1 MVSNTWKKYLQLLAI
16 SAVLFDWII
25 CKTVLCA
32 DDYPKAK
39 EIFWRISAQTVI
51 FDQKRN
57 LYIAEGNVIITGG
70 KTRLESDYA
79 EFSNKTKDA
88 FAQGNVLLISGNDS
102 ISCNAMN
109 INLLTEV
116 GEINQGA
123 VYLHENHFYI
133 HGENIRKTGKFTYD
147 ARQGAITSCSGDT
160 PDWKISGKQIKV
172 SVEGYGTA
180 KHTVFWTKNVPAL
193 YSPFLVFPVK
203 TKRQTGFLTPR
214 VTTSHRKGFE
224 IEQPFFWAIS
234 RSSDAAFYVDYM
246 SERGVKSAGEYRY
259 ILDEKSQGAVFF
271 DYLEDDKIDDGTKNT
286 EFYSF
291 DSTPQRTN
299 RDRYWF
305 RMKANQNLP
314 NEFTAKLDMD
324 VVSDAD
330 YLQAFKDGFTGYNAV
345 DDYFEKAFNR
355 GLDAYDDTTRKSGL
369 NLNKSWSN
377 YTFNVEVLWYD
388 NITARRQN
396 TDDTTLQTLPMIEFD
411 AAKQEFS
418 NSGVYYSLDS
428 EYRSFYRLNTTS
440 TLVNGQ
446 RADIFP
452 EVYYPVTF
460 GRYANFEPWIGLRE
474 TVWHTSDFTDI
485 HGNSD
490 NFRSRELYTL
500 GAELSSKVIRIFN
513 FDNFIADK
521 VKHEIIPKLEYT
533 FTPYISQDDLPQFDS
548 IDTISEQNIVTW
560 SLTNNF
566 ITKHAHYDEKKVKS
580 ETYKDVACLKL
591 SQSYDIK
598 KKRDGDSNPFSDILL
613 DAELNPHQ
621 YFSLYSDLT
630 WSVYDY
636 HFKTLNLGTTIKD
649 NRGDRIELDYRY
661 ATTTSESVYARV
673 DISITDEMR
682 SYYSIEKNLLNK
694 KTIETKAGLSYE
706 KSCWNFDLFFAEQG
720 GESKITFLINL
731 HGIGEFGTK

>member
-1 MVSNTWKKYLQLLAI
+1 MVSNAWKRYLKLLAI
-16 SAVLFDWII
+16 SVILFDWII

-39 EIFWRISAQTVI
+39 EIPWRISAQTVT
-51 FDQKRN
+51 FDQRRN

-70 KTRLESDYA
+70 KTRLEADYA
-79 EFSNKTKDA
+79 ELSNETKDA
-88 FAQGNVLLISGNDS
+88 FAQGNVLFISGNDS

-109 INLLTEV
+109 INLVTEV
-116 GEINQGA
+116 GAINQGV

-147 ARQGAITSCSGDT
+147 ARQGSITSCIGDT

-172 SVEGYGTA
+172 TVEGYGTA

-214 VTTSHRKGFE
+214 VTASDRKGFE

-259 ILDEKSQGAVFF
+259 ILNEKSQGAVFF
-271 DYLEDDKIDDGTKNT
+271 DYLKDDKIDDGTENT

-305 RMKANQNLP
+305 RMKANQELP
-314 NEFTAKLDMD
+314 NEFTAKVDMD

-330 YLQAFKDGFTGYNAV
+330 YLQAFKDGFTGYNATEN
-345 DDYFEKAFNR
+345 YFEKEFNR
-355 GLDAYDDTTRKSGL
+355 SLDAYDDTKRKNGL

-377 YTFNVEVLWYD
+377 YTLNVDVLWYD
-388 NITARRQN
+388 NVTARSQN
-396 TDDTTLQTLPMIEFD
+396 TDDTTLQTLPGIEFD
-411 AAKQEFS
+411 AARQEFF
-418 NSGVYYSLDS
+418 NSGFYYSLDS
-428 EYRSFYRLNTTS
+428 EYRSFYRLNTTA
-440 TLVNGQ
+440 TLVKGQ

-460 GRYANFEPWIGLRE
+460 GRYVNFEPWIGLRE

-513 FDNFIADK
+513 LDNFIADK
-521 VKHEIIPKLEYT
+521 AKHEIIPKLEYT

-566 ITKHAHYDEKKVKS
+566 ITKHTYYDEKGVKS
-580 ETYKDVACLKL
+580 ETYKDFACLKL

-598 KKRDGDSNPFSDILL
+598 KKRDDESNPFSNISL
-613 DAELNPHQ
+613 DAELNPHK
-621 YFSLYSDLT
+621 YFSLYGDLT

-661 ATTTSESVYARV
+661 STTASESVYAGV
-673 DISITDEMR
+673 DISITDEIR
-682 SYYSIEKNLLNK
+682 SYYFIEKNLLSK
-694 KTIETKAGLSYE
+694 KTIETKAGLSYG
-706 KSCWNFDLFFAEQG
+706 KSCWDFDLFFSEQG
-720 GESKITFLINL
+720 GENRIAFLINL
-731 HGIGEFGTK
+731 HGIGEAGTK